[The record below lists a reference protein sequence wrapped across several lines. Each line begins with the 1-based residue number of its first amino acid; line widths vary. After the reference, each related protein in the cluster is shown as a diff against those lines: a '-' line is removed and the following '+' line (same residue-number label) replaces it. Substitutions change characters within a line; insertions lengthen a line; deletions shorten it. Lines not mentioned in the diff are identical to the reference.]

1 MPTEHG
7 RAWLR
12 RRMGAA
18 TTLGELASIWE
29 NMGLTYQNDT
39 ETEAFKEQMKAKLL
53 GQSNERSN
61 HSRGT
66 PRD

>member
-1 MPTEHG
+1 
-7 RAWLR
+7 
-12 RRMGAA
+12 MGAA

>member
-1 MPTEHG
+1 
-7 RAWLR
+7 
-12 RRMGAA
+12 
-18 TTLGELASIWE
+18 
-29 NMGLTYQNDT
+29 MGLTYQNDT